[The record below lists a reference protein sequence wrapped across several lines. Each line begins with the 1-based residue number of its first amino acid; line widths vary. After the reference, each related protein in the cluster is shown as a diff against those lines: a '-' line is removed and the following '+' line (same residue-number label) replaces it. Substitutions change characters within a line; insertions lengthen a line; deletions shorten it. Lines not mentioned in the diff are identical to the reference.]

1 MAFTL
6 ISGARPSLSPTQ
18 RAGPL
23 TTRQASRDATD
34 RSVASPTGL
43 LTLGF
48 DPARFQT
55 EPPACYRASWQL
67 PGPDSHRQATTSLS
81 LDPAGITSNWLG
93 ARKAEARWAGPA
105 GRRSPGAR
113 RRPVKDGVYDMNGQ
127 RCAWLRDPE
136 GNLLAVAERPDDS
149 SPDRGPLHA
158 DPEHIGDASIAGSW
172 AASSAAPGTSRTR
185 STIGSSCRLAIRSGV
200 RGFSHR
206 HAAD

>member
-43 LTLGF
+43 LKLGF

-55 EPPACYRASWQL
+55 EPAACYRASWQL

-81 LDPAGITSNWLG
+81 LDPAGITSNRLG
-93 ARKAEARWAGPA
+93 ARKTEANRLFAMK
-105 GRRSPGAR
+105 RGAR
-113 RRPVKDGVYDMNGQ
+113 
-127 RCAWLRDPE
+127 C
-136 GNLLAVAERPDDS
+136 
-149 SPDRGPLHA
+149 
-158 DPEHIGDASIAGSW
+158 
-172 AASSAAPGTSRTR
+172 
-185 STIGSSCRLAIRSGV
+185 C
-200 RGFSHR
+200 
-206 HAAD
+206 